1 MEAVLINGVASAYA
15 SVEDRGLHYGDGL
28 FETIACRGARPL
40 FIDQHLQRM
49 ERGARI
55 LDIAFP
61 GRALLRKDIDQLLKA
76 RRRQHSIIK
85 LILTRGRGKR
95 GYRYQAGQVPTRI
108 CMRSAWPTHVQ
119 RWARQGIGTR
129 FCEMQVAVNPALA
142 GIKTLNRLENV
153 LASGEL
159 GSAYDEGFLSDLD
172 GNVIEGTMSNL
183 FAVIDDTL
191 LTPDLSR
198 CGIAGIMRAQIID
211 CAKACG
217 MAVKITHLS
226 KKDLLN
232 SDGIFVS
239 NSVIGLCIVNQLE
252 QRRFRHSMM
261 IETIREGL
269 KVRIDSDA
277 KNVA

>member
-1 MEAVLINGVASAYA
+1 
-15 SVEDRGLHYGDGL
+15 
-28 FETIACRGARPL
+28 
-40 FIDQHLQRM
+40 
-49 ERGARI
+49 
-55 LDIAFP
+55 
-61 GRALLRKDIDQLLKA
+61 
-76 RRRQHSIIK
+76 
-85 LILTRGRGKR
+85 
-95 GYRYQAGQVPTRI
+95 
-108 CMRSAWPTHVQ
+108 
-119 RWARQGIGTR
+119 
-129 FCEMQVAVNPALA
+129 
-142 GIKTLNRLENV
+142 
-153 LASGEL
+153 
-159 GSAYDEGFLSDLD
+159 
-172 GNVIEGTMSNL
+172 MSNL